1 MIFCQLH
8 SAFDE
13 EISDALSFGSILLS
27 SLFSSTFE
35 RDFRFVL
42 EDSDR
47 LKYVASRFDHW
58 STKLELSINTLNKT
72 GGSTIKQIRT

>member
-13 EISDALSFGSILLS
+13 EISDALSFGCILLS

-58 STKLELSINTLNKT
+58 PTKLELSINTLNKT
-72 GGSTIKQIRT
+72 GGSTFKQIRT